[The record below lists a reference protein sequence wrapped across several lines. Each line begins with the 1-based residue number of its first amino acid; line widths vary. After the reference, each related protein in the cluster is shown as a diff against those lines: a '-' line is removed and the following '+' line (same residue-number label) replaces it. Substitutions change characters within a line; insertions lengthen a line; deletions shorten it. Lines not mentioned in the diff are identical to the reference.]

1 MKNTDPNIAKPPT
14 ARKAPRSTLV
24 KKITTV
30 SGTATTVLGTIILIW
45 GALSTSRTEFV
56 LPTRESPPPSPP
68 VFIETLIF
76 RVPVAGS
83 ENEEDTRRNMLAE
96 VAAVDASD
104 VRTEFGTEIVAFID
118 VPSRNIV
125 DVSAD
130 LSRTATSRLNVC
142 CGITA
147 TNPVVLI
154 AAPPSVPSTSNS

>member
-1 MKNTDPNIAKPPT
+1 MKSTDPNVKPPAT
-14 ARKAPRSTLV
+14 RKPRSTLV
-24 KKITTV
+24 RKITTV

-45 GALSTSRTEFV
+45 GALSTSRTEFI
-56 LPTRESPPPSPP
+56 LPTLESPPPSPP
-68 VFIETLIF
+68 IFKETLIF
-76 RVPVAGS
+76 RVPVSGYES
-83 ENEEDTRRNMLAE
+83 EEENLKNMLAD

-118 VPSRNIV
+118 VPSRSIV

-142 CGITA
+142 CGIA
-147 TNPVVLI
+147 ASNSVVVI